1 MGCGTSK
8 VDESNLVSL
17 CRERRERIATTVD
30 RRYALAA
37 AHAAYFDSLA
47 AVGDAL
53 QRFVQEELTV
63 ASSSPTGSSVLT
75 IPSSDGKR
83 KTKRGRGCAS
93 AATSVSSSATA
104 LSYSL
109 SRNGSHLPL
118 SDISESETDPDGG
131 DGGASE
137 AGGDRGAT
145 VSGDGGRDSS
155 TSPRRHISSSSN
167 SSFLKSSMEIPQTV
181 YQDPLAPPW
190 SNSPYNGHAYGFG
203 YPPYDTPFGSE
214 TPARDEKFGP
224 PTPTLAPS
232 TPPPPSPAKTSG
244 WEFLDPFN
252 MYEHFL
258 HHYSQGKLRMGSFTN
273 SPDLSEVRKQEG
285 IPDLE
290 FEMVV
295 KPMKA
300 AKKENVQAKRVNLEA
315 KKENVLDKGLEG
327 KDFIVEKL
335 SAVPA
340 EDVGRKDEKDGIVGL
355 AKEGRKNSWASSK
368 GRSIRE
374 AEKSNGKDSVMK
386 FYDKSY
392 ETEESAP
399 QSVKSLSTASSE
411 QSFFLHATRDVVD
424 VVKEIKKHFT
434 SAADCGEEVSKMLE
448 GDKFPYPSRSK
459 RFGDISCRI
468 LDPITLPVPLP
479 SKRPQHTNMSSV
491 SREAGN
497 CNPENNDIVE
507 SGNLSSTL
515 EKLYLWE
522 QKLYKEVK
530 DEEKL
535 RILYD
540 KKYKQ
545 LKDLYARGA
554 EPSEINMTQVLVR
567 KLHTKINVIIKSVD
581 SISNR
586 MHKIREEELQP
597 QLTELIQ
604 GFIRMWKIV
613 LICHQKQLQAIVN
626 TTSRKL
632 VVKTRSQRELVAK
645 ATKGLE
651 LELVNWYQC
660 FNNWI
665 GIQKSYIEAL
675 NGWLISWLPQEQ
687 EQTPDGVAPFSPS
700 GIGAPAVYVLSND
713 WFHANK
719 NISGKEVIEAM
730 HAFIKILHILSESQ
744 EEEQRQRLEAEYLSG
759 AYDRRLGSLQEKG
772 RYGHLDIVSVTKDGL
787 EHHDDGI
794 VELDLLRK
802 KLDEKI
808 YKHKETLRRIK
819 HVASST
825 LQTGLTPLFG
835 ALEDFTS
842 QILRAYDG
850 LRIPN
855 EGGET

>member
-1 MGCGTSK
+1 MGCGSSK
-8 VDESNLVSL
+8 VDQSKPVSL
-17 CRERRERIATTVD
+17 CRERRERIATAVD

-63 ASSSPTGSSVLT
+63 ASSSPTGSPVLT
-75 IPSSDGKR
+75 LPSSDGKR
-83 KTKRGRGCAS
+83 KTKRGRGSAS
-93 AATSVSSSATA
+93 AAASVSSSASP
-104 LSYSL
+104 LSHSL

-137 AGGDRGAT
+137 AGGGRGAA
-145 VSGDGGRDSS
+145 VAGDGGRDSS

-181 YQDPLAPPW
+181 YQDPLASPW
-190 SNSPYNGHAYGFG
+190 SNSPYNGDAYGFG
-203 YPPYDTPFGSE
+203 YPPYDAPFGFK
-214 TPARDEKFGP
+214 TPARDETYGP
-224 PTPTLAPS
+224 PTPTLAPA

-258 HHYSQGKLRMGSFTN
+258 HHYSQGKLRMGSFTS
-273 SPDLSEVRKQEG
+273 SPDLREVRKQEG

-290 FEMVV
+290 FEMDV
-295 KPMKA
+295 KPMKE
-300 AKKENVQAKRVNLEA
+300 AKKENVQAKKVNLEV
-315 KKENVLDKGLEG
+315 KKENVLDNGLEG
-327 KDFIVEKL
+327 KDFSVEKL

-340 EDVGRKDEKDGIVGL
+340 EDVGRKDAKDGIVGL

-374 AEKSNGKDSVMK
+374 DEKSNGKDRVMI

-399 QSVKSLSTASSE
+399 QIVKSLSTSE

-424 VVKEIKKHFT
+424 VVKEIKKQFT

-448 GDKFPYPSRSK
+448 GDRFPYPSRSK
-459 RFGDISCRI
+459 RFGDISSRI

-479 SKRPQHTNMSSV
+479 FKRQQQTNMSSV

-535 RILYD
+535 RIIYD
-540 KKYKQ
+540 KKYKH
-545 LKDLYARGA
+545 LKALHARGA

-567 KLHTKINVIIKSVD
+567 KLHTKISVIIKSVD

-586 MHKIREEELQP
+586 MHKIRDEELQP

-604 GFIRMWKIV
+604 GFIRMWKTV

-632 VVKTRSQRELVAK
+632 VVKTRSQKESIAK
-645 ATKGLE
+645 ATKELE

-687 EQTPDGVAPFSPS
+687 EQTPDGVAPFSPG

-719 NISGKEVIEAM
+719 NISGKEVIKSM
-730 HAFIKILHILSESQ
+730 RAFIKILHILLESQ

-808 YKHKETLRRIK
+808 YKHKEALRRIK
-819 HVASST
+819 HVASSA

-855 EGGET
+855 DGGET